1 MLSLFFQS
9 NILLEAN
16 NHNQKKKGKTQMS
29 SVIYISEGATNLFD
43 GIPR

>member
-16 NHNQKKKGKTQMS
+16 NHNQKKGKTQMS